1 MRKMISAKATL
12 LPICCTSSA
21 PGRLRVGSA
30 WILACLL
37 SLFSVAESTYAV
49 SVYPGHSHPKPST
62 VQLRTTASEAPF
74 VDIITHNINNYVV
87 TLKNNGIIGPD
98 VYGAGGLNAV
108 EFMSFPRNTGRIYP
122 TPHLWVGGVVGRD
135 TLVTNVIEF
144 WPATLESQ
152 ITNKEGFSVKSILD
166 TGVLGESASSEQD
179 ISFVYYDTLVDP
191 FFTGTD
197 DFDSRP
203 HVPLNLRVKQTSYA
217 WSFEFA
223 EDFIIIDY
231 LITNIGSR
239 TIDAAYIGLE
249 VRGGFDL
256 DLIAGYK
263 ATAPAFSLKPTSCEY
278 IDSIALWWAADNDG
292 NPTTGQTTF
301 GEGDP
306 TSVTAIKLLQL
317 PSDTLTISYNWWDDS
332 DRGPRDWGPRLRGT
346 AEKPFRNM
354 AGIFGTPSGDKNRYY
369 VMSSGE
375 FDYDQ
380 IFSAIDHSS
389 EGWFPPSD
397 NSLAIALGP
406 GFGNHNHHYD
416 LISFGPIQLQ
426 PQAKAHFA
434 IALVGGE
441 NFHVDVENAIDPFN
455 PQEFMDKLN
464 WDDLLKNVNWAKWIY
479 DNPGVDT
486 DDDGYSGEF
495 RICVNA
501 TGVIIDTTILVDT
514 TVSPP
519 ETTTVIDT
527 FEGALSAD
535 TIFYTGDGVP
545 DLRAASPP
553 PSPDVR
559 FEPTLGQIVIEWNG
573 IRSET
578 TPDVF
583 SGEVDFEGYRVYLGL
598 ERSAVGLVL
607 QASYDFEDFTQF
619 YFNPLLGASG
629 RWVILHKPFSKTEV
643 QDIYANGNRD
653 YEPTANG
660 IDHPLQIGDS
670 TFYFAKQDF
679 NQSDLSDLN
688 GIHKIY
694 PNAPFPHTLN
704 LDSAFT
710 DDSLYTNPLTGA
722 TTFYKGGELTPDGER
737 FKYFEYRFIA
747 RNLLASQ
754 LYYASVTA
762 FDFGSQGANL
772 PFLETNPV
780 RTAVEMF
787 AFDRVTQKPAEE
799 LNVIVYP
806 NPYRID
812 GNYRDDGFEG
822 RGREDFLP
830 ERTRALNFINLPPE
844 CTILIYSLDGDL
856 LKQIQHNEPA
866 RGATAMHESWDLIT
880 RNLQIAVSG
889 IYYFVIETPDGST
902 QLGKFVLI
910 M

>member
-1 MRKMISAKATL
+1 MISFSDHSQPAPNSISVITL
-12 LPICCTSSA
+12 LIFAGFLAMPIFGTSVGAVSIYDGHTHSA
-21 PGRLRVGSA
+21 P
-30 WILACLL
+30 
-37 SLFSVAESTYAV
+37 T
-49 SVYPGHSHPKPST
+49 T
-62 VQLRTTASEAPF
+62 VQLRSTASGAPF
-74 VDIITHNINNYVV
+74 IDIITHDINNYIV
-87 TLKNNGIIGPD
+87 TLKNNGVIGPD
-98 VYGAGGLNAV
+98 VYNAGGLNAI

-135 TLVTNVIEF
+135 TLVSNAVEF

-152 ITNKEGFSVKSILD
+152 ISSNEGFSVRSILD
-166 TGVLGESASSEQD
+166 TGTLGEGASSEQD
-179 ISFVYYDTLVDP
+179 ISFVYYDTLTET
-191 FFTGTD
+191 FFTGVD
-197 DFDSRP
+197 DLDNRP
-203 HVPLNLRVKQTSYA
+203 HIPLNLRVKQTSYA

-231 LITNIGSR
+231 VITNIGSR
-239 TIDAAYIGLE
+239 TISDAYIALE

-263 ATAPAFSLKPTSCEY
+263 ATAPAISLKPTTCQFE
-278 IDSIALWWAADNDG
+278 DSVALWWAADNDG
-292 NPTTGQTTF
+292 NPTAGQTTF
-301 GEGDP
+301 GVGDP
-306 TSVTAIKLLQL
+306 TSVTAIKLLQI

-332 DRGPRDWGPRLRGT
+332 DRGPRDWGPRRLGT
-346 AEKPFRNM
+346 AERPFRNM

-380 IFSAIDHSS
+380 IFSAVDHSAD
-389 EGWFPPSD
+389 GWFPPSD

-416 LISFGPIQLQ
+416 LISFGPIELQ
-426 PQAKAHFA
+426 PQSKTHFA

-441 NFHVDVENAIDPFN
+441 NFHVDPENAIDPFK
-455 PQEFMDKLN
+455 PQEFMDNLN
-464 WDDLLKNVNWAKWIY
+464 WDDLLTNVNWAKWIY

-486 DDDGYSGEF
+486 DNDGYRGEF
-495 RICVNA
+495 RVCVNA
-501 TGVIIDTTILVDT
+501 SGTIIDTTILIDT

-519 ETTTVIDT
+519 DTTTVIDT

-553 PSPDVR
+553 PAPDVR
-559 FEPTLGQIVIEWNG
+559 FEPSFGEIVIEWNG
-573 IRSET
+573 ILSET

-583 SGEVDFEGYRVYLGL
+583 SGEMDFEGYRVYLGL
-598 ERSAVGLVL
+598 DRSAAGLVM
-607 QASYDFEDFTQF
+607 QSSYDFEDFTQF
-619 YFNPLLGASG
+619 YFNRFLGVSG
-629 RWVILHKPFSKTEV
+629 RWIIIHKPFSRIEV

-653 YEPTANG
+653 YEPTDNG
-660 IDHPLQIGDS
+660 ISNPLRVGDS
-670 TFYFAKQDF
+670 AFYFIKQDF
-679 NQSDLSDLN
+679 NQSDLTDPN
-688 GIHKIY
+688 GIQTIY
-694 PNAPFPHTLN
+694 PDEPYPHTLI

-710 DDSLYTNPLTGA
+710 SDTLYTDPLTGE
-722 TTFYKGGELTPDGER
+722 TTFYRGGELTADGKR
-737 FKYFEYRFIA
+737 FKYFEYRFVA
-747 RNLLASQ
+747 RNLLPSQ

-762 FDFGSQGANL
+762 FDFGSQGSNL

-780 RTAVEMF
+780 RTAIEMF
-787 AFDRVTQKPAEE
+787 ALDRVPQQPAEE

-822 RGREDFLP
+822 RGREDFEA

-844 CTILIYSLDGDL
+844 CTIFIYSLDGDL
-856 LKQIQHNEPA
+856 LKQIEHNEPTD
-866 RGATAMHESWDLIT
+866 GSTAMHESWDLIT

-889 IYYFVIETPDGST
+889 IYYFVIETPEGST